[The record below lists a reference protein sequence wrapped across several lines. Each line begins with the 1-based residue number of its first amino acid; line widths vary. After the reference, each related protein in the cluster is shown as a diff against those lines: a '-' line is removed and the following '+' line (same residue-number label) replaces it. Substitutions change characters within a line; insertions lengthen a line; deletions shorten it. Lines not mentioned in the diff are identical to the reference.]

1 MKGFIENIKFRKLI
15 ADIVELKRKEI
26 ENCDFKTFW
35 YWFPMKKKVPLL
47 LTILT
52 LMSPVYSCPIN
63 VQDKEQLLSELG
75 NIDDGN
81 WESNRLNEMIILAKY
96 WKLPLESTM
105 KNNWALASL
114 TCEFEDLR
122 LND

>member
-1 MKGFIENIKFRKLI
+1 
-15 ADIVELKRKEI
+15 
-26 ENCDFKTFW
+26 
-35 YWFPMKKKVPLL
+35 MKKKVPLL

-63 VQDKEQLLSELG
+63 GQDKEQLLSELC
-75 NIDDGN
+75 NVDDGN
-81 WESNRLNEMIILAKY
+81 WESNRLNKMIILAKY
-96 WKLPLESTM
+96 GKLPLEVTM
-105 KNNWALASL
+105 KGNRALASL